1 MAVDVGVSLCQ
12 SVEDFEILTDCI
24 FMALRCMANLWYL
37 MD

>member
-24 FMALRCMANLWYL
+24 FMALMYG
-37 MD
+37 